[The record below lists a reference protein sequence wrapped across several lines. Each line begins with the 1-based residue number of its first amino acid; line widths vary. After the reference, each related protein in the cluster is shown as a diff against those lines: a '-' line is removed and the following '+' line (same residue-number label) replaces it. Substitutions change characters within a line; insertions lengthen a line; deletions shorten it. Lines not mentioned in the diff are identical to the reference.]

1 MILMKRRADMSSEI
15 TIPAECVPAVLF
27 CAASTELS
35 VEAVVEIAVRFYL
48 RDRRQEH
55 NGE

>member
-1 MILMKRRADMSSEI
+1 MILTVRRADMNSEI
-15 TIPAECVPAVLF
+15 TIPAELVPAVLH
-27 CAASTELS
+27 CAASTEIS

-48 RDRRQEH
+48 HRRQEN